1 MKIER
6 IAGEEYLFEG
16 PGTYIPRKEVE
27 VVGPVRAHIIRPNEA
42 LRLRAVR
49 ETKDRD
55 GNIRVAGEEWMIRK
69 AGAYLPGAYE
79 EIVKTEKATILT
91 EKMAIEVRALK
102 SFKDQLGKN
111 RKNGEEYIITH
122 DDMESHIPDVYEEVK
137 GSSFKFNFKKITL
150 KCFLLLGPVHITTL
164 TSRQYCIILNP
175 VGLDGKNQLGVAKL
189 VKGEKSFFLQPGE
202 ELENGIQDVYVLGD
216 DEGLVLRALEKY
228 SDNTVEPVTLR

>member
-1 MKIER
+1 M
-6 IAGEEYLFEG
+6 
-16 PGTYIPRKEVE
+16 
-27 VVGPVRAHIIRPNEA
+27 RAHIIRPNEA

-55 GNIRVAGEEWMIRK
+55 GYIRVAGEEWMIRK

-137 GSSFKFNFKKITL
+137 G
-150 KCFLLLGPVHITTL
+150 
-164 TSRQYCIILNP
+164 
-175 VGLDGKNQLGVAKL
+175 
-189 VKGEKSFFLQPGE
+189 
-202 ELENGIQDVYVLGD
+202 
-216 DEGLVLRALEKY
+216 
-228 SDNTVEPVTLR
+228 